1 MTGAK
6 STYWAFS
13 RCLSLFLVM
22 LGLSACG
29 GGGGG
34 GGGTATPIAAAAV
47 NSFTVQGSIVVSAGS
62 IVDSDINNSSN
73 SNISNN
79 SPGEA
84 QVIPS
89 FAVLGGYVNQAMQG
103 DNGPLFDSG
112 DPSDYFS
119 IYLYHGQSIVLDI
132 HESADLDLY
141 LLNSTGQIVLDSSVS
156 TSSNESLLAP
166 FEGSFQLLVEA
177 FSGASNYT
185 LRTEQTVNIDSS
197 SFRLSDFFLPHELI
211 VSYYQAD
218 MYKQQSENPD
228 STMNRLGLSLMAGQ
242 TNQAMRMSYDGYDS
256 SQQINNQALTL
267 NESPDIYSRHQFVD
281 GETEDKY
288 ETLIAIKMMNN
299 DPQVRFAEPNL
310 LIKATAVPNDPLYI
324 EQWNYPLIEL
334 PAAWDL
340 TTGSSDIIV
349 AVVDSGALYQHP
361 DLSGNLI
368 AGYDFISEVDNALD
382 GDGIDPNAEDLG
394 TSYHGTHVAG
404 IIAAQSNN
412 GIGGSGISWQTSIM
426 PLRVLGDSGGN
437 LYDATQA
444 ILYAAG
450 ISNDSGELPTKTADI
465 INLSIGGTGYCPS
478 SYRDV
483 LREVRLKDI
492 IVVVAAGN
500 DANQSNRFIPA
511 NCNDVIAVSAVDL
524 NKQLTSYS
532 NFGNSIDVAAPGGR
546 DDIDSDTNGFVDAI
560 LSLSAEVGGGGLNYR
575 YDYRFGTSMAAPHV
589 SGVFALMLAVN
600 PNLSADEIEQM
611 LISGLLTDDLGISG
625 SDNIFGNGLINAR
638 KAVTAASD
646 SISGSPLLISYLS
659 SSIST
664 VEFRP
669 AQTETVFE
677 TRTIGDSAITINS
690 IDYAATWLNL
700 VSLNQTSEA
709 ENWRLEIDRIGL
721 TEGLYRETISFN
733 SSVNTVNIEVIL
745 QVNAPTQ
752 RYQVGP
758 VLVDLINTTTGS
770 SVQVSTTFANS
781 VYSFNFEGLEAGSYR
796 INVYSDLNG
805 NGESDTG
812 EASAQSEIFT
822 VNNNK
827 TLTDLQLEWD
837 NTATQTL

>member
-6 STYWAFS
+6 SGYWAFS

-22 LGLSACG
+22 LGLSAC
-29 GGGGG
+29 GGGG

-103 DNGPLFDSG
+103 GSGPLFDSG

-119 IYLYHGQSIVLDI
+119 IYLYDGQSIVLDI

-141 LLNSTGQIVLDSSVS
+141 LLNSTGQIVFDSSVS

-197 SFRLSDFFLPHELI
+197 SFRLSDSFLPNELI

-228 STMNRLGLSLMAGQ
+228 STMNLLGLSLMAGQ
-242 TNQAMRMSYDGYDS
+242 TNQVMRMSYDGYDS
-256 SQQINNQALTL
+256 SQQIYNQALTL

-281 GETEDKY
+281 GESEDKH

-310 LIKATAVPNDPLYI
+310 LIKATAIPNDPLYN

-426 PLRVLGDSGGN
+426 PLRVLGNSGGN

-444 ILYAAG
+444 IRYAAG
-450 ISNDSGELPTKTADI
+450 ISNDSGGLPAKTADI

-575 YDYRFGTSMAAPHV
+575 YNYRFGTSMAAPHV

-600 PNLSADEIEQM
+600 PNLSAGEIEQM

-625 SDNIFGNGLINAR
+625 TDNIYGNGLINAR
-638 KAVTAASD
+638 KAVTAAFD
-646 SISGSPLLISYLS
+646 SISGSPLLSSYLS

-669 AQTETVFE
+669 AQTEAVFE

-709 ENWRLEIDRIGL
+709 ENWRLEIDRSGL

-770 SVQVSTTFANS
+770 SVKVSTTFANS
-781 VYSFNFEGLEAGSYR
+781 VYSFNFEGLVTGSYR

-812 EASAQSEIFT
+812 EASAQSGIFT
-822 VNNNK
+822 VNNNQ